1 MYLAIKVKLLETNFP
16 CIHNAEFESTNMVWS
31 LAKTLKK
38 ISKIKDDFIYI
49 SYGDI
54 IVSKANVHRIM
65 ESDNEVNVLID
76 QEWEKLWSLRMADYL
91 SDVESLICKDGR
103 IIEIGKK
110 TKISNIF
117 RGNILEC

>member
-1 MYLAIKVKLLETNFP
+1 MESSQNF
-16 CIHNAEFESTNMVWS
+16 
-31 LAKTLKK
+31 KKDLKNK
-38 ISKIKDDFIYI
+38 KDDFIYI

-110 TKISNIF
+110 QKISNIF